1 MTGTKKSVRV
11 FALAGVAALALSA
24 CGTTGSNNSSDNA
37 GGGSSSDKCG
47 FKIGYL
53 GAETGPNANL
63 GVNMVDG
70 IKTALAAYNTA
81 HSDCKV
87 TLEAEDSQGDAS
99 QATSLA
105 TKLIDDPKVLGV
117 VGPGFSGESA
127 ATGPAFFQAGLVTV
141 SASATD
147 PTLTTKGWTTF
158 HRVVANDAA
167 QGPAAAKYL
176 TDNGAKKVFVVDDS
190 ESYGTGL
197 ADSVAK
203 ALGPAL
209 VKRDSFENTKI
220 ADVLSGLVTK
230 IKGSGADAVFV
241 GGYYADSGL
250 LAKALRQAGW
260 KGTFSSGDG
269 SEDPGFI
276 KTAGNEGA
284 EGAVLTA
291 AAAPAS
297 ADFTKK
303 FAAANNGA
311 KVGLY
316 STEAY
321 DAANVLLDGIAGG
334 ATTRADLLKA
344 VSAYDKD
351 GITKHIKFTPT
362 GEVTEQTIYA
372 YVVKNGQIQPGT
384 PIK

>member
-1 MTGTKKSVRV
+1 MMGTKKAARLIAV
-11 FALAGVAALALSA
+11 AGVAAMALSA
-24 CGTTGSNNSSDNA
+24 CGTTGGNDSSDNA
-37 GGGSSSDKCG
+37 GGSGGSKCG
-47 FKIGYL
+47 YKIGYL
-53 GAETGPNANL
+53 GAMTGPNANL

-70 IKTALAAYNTA
+70 IKTALAAYNSA

-87 TLEAEDSQGDAS
+87 TLEAQDSQGDAS

-105 TKLIDDPKVLGV
+105 TQLINDKSVLGV

-141 SASATD
+141 SPSATD
-147 PTLTTKGWTTF
+147 PSLTTKGWTTF

-176 TDNGAKKVFVVDDS
+176 TETAGAKKVFVVDDS

-197 ADSVAK
+197 ADTVAK
-203 ALGPAL
+203 ALGSAM
-209 VKRDSFENTKI
+209 VQRDSFENTKI
-220 ADVLSGLVTK
+220 ADVLSGLVSK

-276 KTAGNEGA
+276 KTAGNQGA

-297 ADFTKK
+297 ADFTKQ
-303 FAAANNGA
+303 FAAANGGA

-316 STEAY
+316 STEAF

-344 VSAYDKD
+344 VNAYDKD
-351 GITKHIKFTPT
+351 GVTKHIKFTPT

-372 YVVKNGQIQPGT
+372 YVVKGGEIQPGT
-384 PIK
+384 AIQ

>member
-1 MTGTKKSVRV
+1 MMGTKKTARLAAV
-11 FALAGVAALALSA
+11 AGVAALALSA
-24 CGTTGSNNSSDNA
+24 CGTTSNNSSNNA
-37 GGGSSSDKCG
+37 GGPSGKDCG

-53 GAETGPNANL
+53 GAETGPNGNL

-70 IKTALAAYNTA
+70 IKTALAAYNAA
-81 HSDCKV
+81 HSDCQV
-87 TLEAEDSQGDAS
+87 TLEDEDSQGDAG

-105 TKLIDDPKVLGV
+105 TQLINDPKVLGV

-141 SASATD
+141 SPSATD
-147 PTLTTKGWTTF
+147 PTLTTHGWTTF

-167 QGPAAAKYL
+167 QGPAAAKYI
-176 TDNGAKKVFVVDDS
+176 TETAGAKKVFVVDDS

-197 ADSVAK
+197 ADAVAK
-203 ALGPAL
+203 ALGSA
-209 VKRDSFENTKI
+209 VIKRDSFENTKI

-250 LAKALRQAGW
+250 LAKALRQGGW
-260 KGTFSSGDG
+260 KGLFVSGDG
-269 SEDPGFI
+269 SEDPGFL
-276 KTAGNEGA
+276 KAAGNEGA

-297 ADFTKK
+297 ADFVKQ
-303 FAAANNGA
+303 FAAANGGA

-316 STEAY
+316 STEAF

-344 VSAYDKD
+344 VNAYDKD

-362 GEVTEQTIYA
+362 GEVTEQSVYA
-372 YVVKNGQIQPGT
+372 YIVKNGQIQPGT